1 MANTIK
7 TRIQLK
13 YDTLAAWNGLSDDK
27 ILKAGE
33 VAAVAIPENTT
44 TDGNG
49 KVITTAPTT
58 LFKVGDGKSTFKALP
73 WLSALAADVHAWA
86 KDDWDTFIAKVDA
99 ALSTGSVAYLKVTDF
114 DNFKSTT
121 IGTITD
127 ELTATTVFGKIA
139 ELEDIADAAD
149 TLSKSNKQALDI
161 LNGTD
166 AVEGSVAAQVKVAAK
181 AAEAAQ
187 DRADGA
193 FAKAEA
199 NAKAIS
205 KLNDTYATD
214 AELKTTKETLEG
226 QINDKANSADVYT
239 TTQAD
244 KKFETITNVDDI
256 RDDVAELQTWTTTTG
271 ATKTDVA
278 EAKAAVIGTAADTAD
293 SDTITGAKKY
303 ADAKVAALVDGAP
316 ETLDT
321 LDELAAALKDNKD
334 IVDVLNQSIG
344 EKATQA
350 DLDAH
355 VANKANPHAVTAAQ
369 VGAYTKEEVDRIVD
383 ALPNTDTTYS
393 FANGTDG
400 TFTVT
405 PKDGSA
411 QTVDTGAKGYV
422 DGLVDDLNTR
432 ITELEKVDHKHTSSL
447 TDIEDAVAKKH
458 EHENAGVLDGITA
471 AKVANW
477 DAAEQNA
484 KNYADELEDALATK
498 VSNIEANYIRVG
510 KDDQMYLGETETV
523 LIISGGSAS
532 DVW

>member
-33 VAAVAIPENTT
+33 VAAVAIPAETT

-58 LFKVGDGKSTFKALP
+58 LFKVGDGTSTFKKLP
-73 WLSALAADVHAWA
+73 WLSALAADVHDWA
-86 KDDWDTFIAKVDA
+86 KKSEAEFKTFVQTECSLATAVQLDT
-99 ALSTGSVAYLKVTDF
+99 L
-114 DNFKSTT
+114 TT
-121 IGTITD
+121 RVQT
-127 ELTATTVFGKIA
+127 
-139 ELEDIADAAD
+139 LEDAIADINNTLDADFVTEDEFSAFKTTNTEAIADAKKA
-149 TLSKSNKQALDI
+149 
-161 LNGTD
+161 GTD
-166 AVEGSVAAQVKVAAK
+166 ANTALEIYKETNDGVVDNLSTAFATFRDTTAPNTYAAK
-181 AAEAAQ
+181 SVETTK
-187 DRADGA
+187 ADKDNVY
-193 FAKAEA
+193 AKA
-199 NAKAIS
+199 
-205 KLNDTYATD
+205 DTYNKTEVDNAVKSVKDLIDGTD
-214 AELKTTKETLEG
+214 GLDARVDTLEST
-226 QINDKANSADVYT
+226 A
-239 TTQAD
+239 
-244 KKFETITNVDDI
+244 
-256 RDDVAELQTWTTTTG
+256 
-271 ATKTDVA
+271 ATKTDLDSAKKALIGEGTVA
-278 EAKAAVIGTAADTAD
+278 ASD
-293 SDTITGAKKY
+293 DTIKGAKKY
-303 ADAKVAALVDGAP
+303 ADEKVAALVDGAP
-316 ETLDT
+316 ETLNT

-334 IVDVLNQSIG
+334 IVDVLNKSIG

-355 VANKANPHAVTAAQ
+355 VADKANPHAVTAAQ

-432 ITELEKVDHKHTSSL
+432 ITELEKIDHEHTSSL
-447 TDIEDAVAKKH
+447 EAIEDAVAKKH
-458 EHENAGVLDGITA
+458 EHENADVLNGITA

-510 KDDQMYLGETETV
+510 EDDQMYLGETETV

>member
-114 DNFKSTT
+114 DAFKSTT

-149 TLSKSNKQALDI
+149 TLSKANKTALET
-161 LNGTD
+161 LNGADTV
-166 AVEGSVAAQVKVAAK
+166 AGSVAAQVKVAAE

-187 DRADGA
+187 GRADEA
-193 FAKAEA
+193 FDKAEA

-205 KLNDTYATD
+205 KLDETYATNVELEAAQTTLQDNIDKKVD
-214 AELKTTKETLEG
+214 A
-226 QINDKANSADVYT
+226 DKVYT
-239 TTQAD
+239 KTDAD
-244 KKFETITNVDDI
+244 KKFETITNVMAI
-256 RDDVAELQTWTTTTG
+256 SDDVDELKTWTTKTG
-271 ATKTDVA
+271 ATKQEVID
-278 EAKAAVIGTAADTAD
+278 AKAAVIGTAADTAD

-316 ETLDT
+316 ETLNT

-334 IVDVLNQSIG
+334 IVDVLNRSIG

-355 VANKANPHAVTAAQ
+355 VADKANPHAVTAAQ
-369 VGAYTKEEVDRIVD
+369 VGAYTKEEVDHIVD
-383 ALPNTDTTYS
+383 ELPNTDTTYT

-411 QTVDTGAKGYV
+411 QTVDTGAKSYV
-422 DGLVDDLNTR
+422 DGLVDGLNTR
-432 ITELEKVDHKHTSSL
+432 ITELEKVDHEHTSSL
-447 TDIEDAVAKKH
+447 EAIEDAVTKKH
-458 EHENAGVLDGITA
+458 EHENANVLDGITA

-484 KNYADELEDALATK
+484 KNYADELEDALDTR

-510 KDDQMYLGETETV
+510 EDDQMYLGETETV

>member
-44 TDGNG
+44 TDSNG

-86 KDDWDTFIAKVDA
+86 KDDWETFIAKVDT
-99 ALSTGSVAYLKVTDF
+99 ALSTGSVAYVKATDF
-114 DNFKSTT
+114 DNFKSTI
-121 IGTITD
+121 IGTAAD
-127 ELTATTVFGKIA
+127 ELTATTIFGKIA

-149 TLSKSNKQALDI
+149 TLSKANKTALET
-161 LNGTD
+161 LNGADTV
-166 AVEGSVAAQVKVAAK
+166 AGSVAAQVKVAAE

-187 DRADGA
+187 GTADEALAQAG
-193 FAKAEA
+193 A
-199 NAKAIS
+199 NAEAIS

-244 KKFETITNVDDI
+244 NKFETITNVRAI
-256 RDDVAELQTWTTTTG
+256 SDDVDELKTWTTNTG
-271 ATKTDVA
+271 ATKQEVA
-278 EAKAAVIGTAADTAD
+278 EAKAAVIGD
-293 SDTITGAKKY
+293 AKKY

-355 VANKANPHAVTAAQ
+355 VADKANPHAVTAAQ
-369 VGAYTKEEVDRIVD
+369 VGAYTKEEVDHKVD
-383 ALPNTDTTYS
+383 ELPNTDTTYT

-422 DGLVDDLNTR
+422 DGLVDGLNTR
-432 ITELEKVDHKHTSSL
+432 ITELEKIDHEHTSSL
-447 TDIEDAVAKKH
+447 EAIEDAVAKKH
-458 EHENAGVLDGITA
+458 EHENADVLDGITA

-484 KNYADELEDALATK
+484 KNYADELEDALDTR

-510 KDDQMYLGETETV
+510 EDDQMYLGETETV